1 MQNILIR
8 ADSSS
13 TIGTGHIIR
22 TLTLAEQF
30 NGSNIIFATQEL
42 KGNINQKI
50 LDMNYSLVNLPD
62 NSVHFLVEQIK
73 SLSINLLIIDHY
85 GINHSFEKE
94 IKKQTKVKLFV
105 LDDTY
110 KKHYCDIL
118 LNHNIYAKAEKYI
131 NLLNKDC
138 EIRCGEKHTLL
149 RNEFF
154 IEKKGLRRKKNIYL

>member
-8 ADSSS
+8 ADSLFNYRNRAYH
-13 TIGTGHIIR
+13 TNTD
-22 TLTLAEQF
+22 LAEQF

-118 LNHNIYAKAEKYI
+118 FKS
-131 NLLNKDC
+131 
-138 EIRCGEKHTLL
+138 
-149 RNEFF
+149 
-154 IEKKGLRRKKNIYL
+154 

>member
-1 MQNILIR
+1 M
-8 ADSSS
+8 
-13 TIGTGHIIR
+13 
-22 TLTLAEQF
+22 
-30 NGSNIIFATQEL
+30 
-42 KGNINQKI
+42 
-50 LDMNYSLVNLPD
+50 
-62 NSVHFLVEQIK
+62 
-73 SLSINLLIIDHY
+73 IIDHY

-154 IEKKGLRRKKNIYL
+154 IEKKRPQKKKKYILIAMGGVDTRNLILKITNNILNNFELDIVIVTSNANSNIDKIKDRIKGNKKNKINNQY